1 MIQLFNLNDIG
12 NQKVYNRVVM
22 YMRDIAGGLDA
33 ERGTKYEEAAERGEL
48 TVQDLILA
56 MNFSDNIYAE
66 YDDYN
71 NKYTMIPFYTVISKK
86 SENENDNDVF
96 LFYSCTDA
104 DFEMFGHLDK
114 WLLAVNYDVKNNITK
129 LTDEEG
135 VKAVEA
141 HNTVLISGNDIYK
154 MKS

>member
-1 MIQLFNLNDIG
+1 MIHLFNLNDIG

-33 ERGTKYEEAAERGEL
+33 ERGTKYAEVAERGEL

-71 NKYTMIPFYTVISKK
+71 NKYTMIPFYAVINKK
-86 SENENDNDVF
+86 DEGDNDIF
-96 LFYSCTDA
+96 LFYSCADA

-114 WLLAVNYDVKNNITK
+114 WLSSVEYDVKSNIVK

-135 VKAVEA
+135 VAAIESR
-141 HNTVLISGNDIYK
+141 NTVLISGNDIYK
-154 MKS
+154 MKY

>member
-12 NQKVYNRVVM
+12 NQKVYNRIVIH
-22 YMRDIAGGLDA
+22 MRDIALGLDMVK
-33 ERGTKYEEAAERGEL
+33 GTKYAEDAERGEL

-66 YDDYN
+66 YDNDN
-71 NKYTMIPFYTVISKK
+71 NRYVMIPFCAVVNKK
-86 SENENDNDVF
+86 GEDDKDVF

-114 WLLAVNYDVKNNITK
+114 WLQSVDYDVKNNINK

-135 VKAVEA
+135 VTAIEL
-141 HNTVLISGNDIYK
+141 HNTALISGNDIYK
-154 MKS
+154 MN

>member
-12 NQKVYNRVVM
+12 NQRVYNRIVM
-22 YMRDIAGGLDA
+22 HMRDIAAGLDA
-33 ERGTKYEEAAERGEL
+33 ENGTKYTEAAESGEL

-56 MNFSDNIYAE
+56 MNFRDNIYSE

-71 NKYTMIPFYTVISKK
+71 NKYAMIPFCAVLNKK
-86 SENENDNDVF
+86 NDDDKDVF

-104 DFEMFGHLDK
+104 DTEIFARLDK
-114 WLLAVNYDVKNNITK
+114 WLSSVDYDIKNNITK

-135 VKAVEA
+135 VTAIES
-141 HNTVLISGNDIYK
+141 HNTVLISGDDIYK

>member
-1 MIQLFNLNDIG
+1 MLHLFNLNDIG
-12 NQKVYNRVVM
+12 NQRVYNRVVM
-22 YMRDIAGGLDA
+22 HMRDIAVGLDA
-33 ERGTKYEEAAERGEL
+33 ENGTKLAEDAERGEL

-66 YDDYN
+66 YDEYN
-71 NKYTMIPFYTVISKK
+71 NKYTMIPFYSVKNKK
-86 SENENDNDVF
+86 NENDNDIF

-104 DFEMFGHLDK
+104 DFEMFGNLDK
-114 WLLAVNYDVKNNITK
+114 WLSSVEYDVKSNIVK

-135 VKAVEA
+135 VAAVEA